1 MLAVAESEYFLDDL
15 LLLERRVVDED
26 EVGVVERALVHLLR
40 DEELDVVAGDLALAR
55 QDPREED
62 VLEEEEGR
70 LQGLGVEAGYLGE
83 GEHVP
88 ARNRNRAIF
97 SQNSSMT

>member
-55 QDPREED
+55 QDAREED

-70 LQGLGVEAGYLGE
+70 LQGLGVEARHLGE

-88 ARNRNRAIF
+88 GRKRNRAIF